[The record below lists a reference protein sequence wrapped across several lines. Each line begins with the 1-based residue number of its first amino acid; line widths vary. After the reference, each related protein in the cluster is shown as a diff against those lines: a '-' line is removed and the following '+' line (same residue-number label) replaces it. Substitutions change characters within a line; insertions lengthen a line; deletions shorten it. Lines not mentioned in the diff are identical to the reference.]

1 MKNVVSDYEDN
12 MNGNGFSH
20 EVYPIFFCWLF
31 GAEEVS
37 STWNLVFQLGSIL
50 TLLSKKQPKQLSSL

>member
-20 EVYPIFFCWLF
+20 EVYPIFLLAFWKYTYMI
-31 GAEEVS
+31 S
-37 STWNLVFQLGSIL
+37 SNGGGSNNSMRGEFSRL
-50 TLLSKKQPKQLSSL
+50 TPMLL